1 MRLNLLNAQKGMF
14 VSILRALF
22 HTWAG
27 FIVRHSWSRTQIYI
41 YKASLW
47 WNSEPVMSRLLVSR
61 ANWPSHLIRQEC
73 VRSILLEYLRS
84 RKLSCQIANWLIL
97 GLILGVVNNG
107 GQPLFFWQNC
117 SENADQG
124 MGLDALVSN
133 SWKVCPIDSH
143 PNWTR
148 ALEPVPVSIKQ
159 GEPGYEPFIR
169 LTEDI
174 TGFSPL

>member
-27 FIVRHSWSRTQIYI
+27 FIVRHGWSRTQIYI

-47 WNSEPVMSRLLVSR
+47 WNSEPVMSRLWVSH
-61 ANWPSHLIRQEC
+61 ANWRVVKSPDTW
-73 VRSILLEYLRS
+73 SIPWFLVWSSSYS
-84 RKLSCQIANWLIL
+84 NIF
-97 GLILGVVNNG
+97 NNG

-124 MGLDALVSN
+124 MGLDALVLD

-148 ALEPVPVSIKQ
+148 ALESVPVSIKQ